1 MPAPRK
7 SLNFKKQK
15 KLSQEQMDKVLPQL
29 KDLKRRNAAKTLE
42 LCKIIQDAVTQLEEQ
57 NTMMDAEAELIQP
70 GYINLIQDFKVTF
83 ETVPREFGEE
93 LDDVPT
99 TLIDCADLIDA
110 MASDAAM
117 VSDTSA
123 DTASA
128 ATSAVSEPVADGGDE

>member
-29 KDLKRRNAAKTLE
+29 KELKRRNAAKTLE
-42 LCKIIQDAVTQLEEQ
+42 LCKIIQVAVTQLEEQ
-57 NTMMDAEAELIQP
+57 NALMDAEAELIQP
-70 GYINLIQDFKVTF
+70 GYIDLIQDFKVTF
-83 ETVPREFGEE
+83 ETVPREIGEE

-110 MASDAAM
+110 MACDAAM
-117 VSDTSA
+117 ASDVSF

-128 ATSAVSEPVADGGDE
+128 AADPVAAGGPE

>member
-1 MPAPRK
+1 
-7 SLNFKKQK
+7 
-15 KLSQEQMDKVLPQL
+15 MDKVLPQL

>member
-29 KDLKRRNAAKTLE
+29 KELKRRNAAKTLE
-42 LCKIIQDAVTQLEEQ
+42 LCKIIQVAVSHLEEQ
-57 NTMMDAEAELIQP
+57 NALMDAEAELIQP
-70 GYINLIQDFKVTF
+70 DYINLIQNFKVTF
-83 ETVPREFGEE
+83 ETVPREIGEE

-110 MASDAAM
+110 MACDAAM
-117 VSDTSA
+117 ASDVSF

-128 ATSAVSEPVADGGDE
+128 AADTVAAGGPE

>member
-15 KLSQEQMDKVLPQL
+15 KLSQEQLDKVLPQL

-42 LCKIIQDAVTQLEEQ
+42 LCKIIQAAVTQLEEQ

-70 GYINLIQDFKVTF
+70 DYINLIQDFKVTF
-83 ETVPREFGEE
+83 ETVPREIGEE

-117 VSDTSA
+117 ASAVSS

-128 ATSAVSEPVADGGDE
+128 AAETVADGGDE